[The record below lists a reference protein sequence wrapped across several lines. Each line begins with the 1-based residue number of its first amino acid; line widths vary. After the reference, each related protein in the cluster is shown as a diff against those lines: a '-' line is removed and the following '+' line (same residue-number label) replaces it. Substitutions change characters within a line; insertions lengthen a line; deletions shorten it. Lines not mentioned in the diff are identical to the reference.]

1 MELPNIAA
9 WSLKTSKGERE
20 RDTSKTD
27 ATVFCNIIVE
37 SHTHNHIHLSLL
49 PYSIHSKQAT
59 ALAYTQGEA
68 ITNGHEHQEAGIMR
82 QIRSLSAIATQE

>member
-37 SHTHNHIHLSLL
+37 SHTHNHIHLVTLAIF
-49 PYSIHSKQAT
+49 YSFKASHSSCLYSRGNNNKWA
-59 ALAYTQGEA
+59 
-68 ITNGHEHQEAGIMR
+68 
-82 QIRSLSAIATQE
+82 